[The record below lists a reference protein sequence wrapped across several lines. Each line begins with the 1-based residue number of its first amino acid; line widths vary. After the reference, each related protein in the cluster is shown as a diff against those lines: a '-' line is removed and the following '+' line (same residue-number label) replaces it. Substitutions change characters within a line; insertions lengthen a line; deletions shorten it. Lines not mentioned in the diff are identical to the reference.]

1 MVVPNTIFKEMYGAL
16 YTHYG
21 PQNWWPGETGLEMVV
36 GAVLTQNTNWK
47 NVDKAI
53 VNLKRAGVLNFE
65 ALCGLSHGELAE
77 LIRPAGYYNVKAKRL
92 KNLLRMVMQEY
103 GGDLQ
108 QLLDDNPDSARSN
121 LLGVNGIG
129 EETAD
134 SILLYGAGHA
144 IFVVD
149 AYTHRVF
156 ARHNLLEEECGYGD
170 VQERF
175 MDNLTADAALFNEYH
190 ALIVRVAKEYCKKN
204 NPLCEQCPLGKF
216 L

>member
-1 MVVPNTIFKEMYGAL
+1 MPVPSTIFKEMYRAL

-21 PQNWWPGETGLEMVV
+21 PQNWWPGETALEMVV

-53 VNLKRAGVLNFE
+53 ANLKRAGVLSFE
-65 ALCGLSHGELAE
+65 TLYGLSHEELAE
-77 LIRPAGYYNVKAKRL
+77 HIRPAGYYNVKAKRL
-92 KNLLRMVMQEY
+92 KNLLRMIMAEY
-103 GGDLQ
+103 DGELQ
-108 QLLDDNPDSARSN
+108 QLVDDGPDSARSN
-121 LLGVNGIG
+121 LLAVNGIG

-156 ARHNLLEEECGYGD
+156 SRHNLVEEECGYGD
-170 VQERF
+170 IQERF
-175 MDNLTADAALFNEYH
+175 MDNLAADAALFNEYH
-190 ALIVRVAKEYCKKN
+190 ALIVRVGKEYCKKST
-204 NPLCEQCPLGKF
+204 PLCEQCPLHDF

>member
-1 MVVPNTIFKEMYGAL
+1 MPMPNTIFEEMYGAL
-16 YTHYG
+16 YAHYG
-21 PQNWWPGETGLEMVV
+21 PQNWWPGETGLEMMV

-53 VNLKRAGVLNFE
+53 ANLKRAGVLSFE
-65 ALCGLSHGELAE
+65 ALYSLSHDELAE

-92 KNLLRMVMQEY
+92 KNLLRMIMEEY
-103 GGDLQ
+103 DGDLQ
-108 QLLDDNPDSARSN
+108 QLLDDGPDSARSN
-121 LLGVNGIG
+121 LLAVNGIG

-156 ARHNLLEEECGYGD
+156 SRHNLLEEECGYGE

-175 MDNLTADAALFNEYH
+175 MDNLVADAALFNEYH
-190 ALIVRVAKEYCKKN
+190 ALIVKVAKEYCKKN
-204 NPLCEQCPLGKF
+204 TSLCEQCPLFKF